1 MSEASR
7 ERRVEGRGPAAAVAA
22 SPALDSRLSTLN
34 SSSPA
39 QLAWRR
45 FGRNRAAVVSGVFVL
60 LVIAAAL
67 IVPLMKAADLDKI
80 TDAQFQPPSAAHWF
94 GTDVHGRDLFARTF
108 YGVRVSL
115 LVGVVATVV
124 SLIIGVLWGDI
135 AGYTGGRTDAAMMR
149 FVDVLYAL
157 PYILFVIVLITT
169 LDGILKNFLVK
180 AGLSELAA
188 RSRMLLLF
196 VGLGSVS
203 WLTMARI
210 VRGQVLS
217 LKAMAF
223 VEAARAQGAST
234 WHIVR
239 RHLLPNTWGIV
250 IVYLTLTLPGIILQ
264 ESFLSFL
271 GLGIQPPQA
280 SLGSLIADGASV
292 INPIKIYWWLIVF
305 PGTTMALTL
314 LALNFLG
321 DGLRDALDP
330 RTKK

>member
-1 MSEASR
+1 MND
-7 ERRVEGRGPAAAVAA
+7 
-22 SPALDSRLSTLN
+22 SPS
-34 SSSPA
+34 
-39 QLAWRR
+39 QMAWRR
-45 FGRNRAAVVSGVFVL
+45 FRRNRAAVASAAFVL
-60 LVIAAAL
+60 FIIAGAV
-67 IVPLMKAADLDKI
+67 IVPVVQHNAIEAI
-80 TDAQFQPPSAAHWF
+80 SEAQFQPPSAAHWF

-108 YGVRVSL
+108 YGMRVSL
-115 LVGVVATVV
+115 VVGLVAAAV
-124 SLIIGVLWGDI
+124 SLMIGVLWGAV
-135 AGYTGGRTDAAMMR
+135 AGYKGGRTDSTMMR

-169 LDGILKNFLVK
+169 LDEVVRKTLDDTWLDPIADK
-180 AGLSELAA
+180 
-188 RSRMLLLF
+188 SRMLLLF
-196 VGLGSVS
+196 VGLGAVS
-203 WLTMARI
+203 WLTMSRI

-239 RHLLPNTWGIV
+239 RHLLPNMWGIV
-250 IVYLTLTLPGIILQ
+250 IVYLTLTIPGIILQ

-280 SLGSLIADGASV
+280 SLGSLISDGAAV
-292 INPIKIYWWLIVF
+292 INPIKIYWWLLVF
-305 PGTTMALTL
+305 PGALMGLTL

-330 RTKK
+330 RTGK

>member
-1 MSEASR
+1 
-7 ERRVEGRGPAAAVAA
+7 
-22 SPALDSRLSTLN
+22 
-34 SSSPA
+34 
-39 QLAWRR
+39 
-45 FGRNRAAVVSGVFVL
+45 VVSGVFVL

>member
-210 VRGQVLS
+210 VRGQVLL

-239 RHLLPNTWGIV
+239 RHLLPNT
-250 IVYLTLTLPGIILQ
+250 
-264 ESFLSFL
+264 
-271 GLGIQPPQA
+271 
-280 SLGSLIADGASV
+280 
-292 INPIKIYWWLIVF
+292 
-305 PGTTMALTL
+305 
-314 LALNFLG
+314 
-321 DGLRDALDP
+321 R
-330 RTKK
+330 